1 MRNQPTAI
9 AFPASEAE
17 VRAFVRESLL
27 MDAHLGGYRRARGVV
42 ASTHAK
48 AGIEIGPDK
57 PFVCV
62 LGAFDGL
69 HVGHRALIDDAAA
82 DAAERGVPLAIV
94 TFDPDPSE
102 VLGKAPSPRR
112 LLEGQARVRSL
123 GLAGPDAVIS
133 FKFTPEFASLTHEQF
148 VTEQLAKVM
157 RPVSVHVGSDFRFGA
172 GGAGTAQSLAE
183 LGQREGFE
191 VFAHDLVCRDG
202 RAISSTR
209 VRDLVE
215 KGNLDGA
222 RELLCRSH
230 YLQGRMVAVED
241 DGGGV
246 CQLDVRDSVPPN
258 GKYAAYAVTGDYAI
272 PSMVLIR
279 RQGPRELPGAVI
291 VPLCDTG
298 LRPGSPVR
306 IVFVKRLSALRGD
319 NSQDSK
325 ILRVQDCVNW
335 VNDYL
340 GASRVEV
347 GR

>member
-1 MRNQPTAI
+1 MKPQEHISP
-9 AFPASEAE
+9 
-17 VRAFVRESLL
+17 ESWRHE
-27 MDAHLGGYRRARGVV
+27 DAALRRALQQRNEALPQLPEGFADQIQTQLSESVQALQSESV
-42 ASTHAK
+42 QTQLPAQPAADSSKHS
-48 AGIEIGPDK
+48 
-57 PFVCV
+57 
-62 LGAFDGL
+62 
-69 HVGHRALIDDAAA
+69 HRLLLWPMIAAA
-82 DAAERGVPLAIV
+82 VVIIA
-94 TFDPDPSE
+94 
-102 VLGKAPSPRR
+102 
-112 LLEGQARVRSL
+112 LLINL
-123 GLAGPDAVIS
+123 P
-133 FKFTPEFASLTHEQF
+133 SLTHEQF

-272 PSMVLIR
+272 PSMVLLR

-319 NSQDSK
+319 NSQESK